1 MFEEVVYADDLNA
14 YREFASTT
22 TTETALR
29 AVGAVQEELH
39 RWGKANQVA
48 FDPAKESQHVLS
60 LTDPFG
66 PNFKLLGIEFDCR
79 LCMADAVRML
89 VCKARWKL
97 KMLLRAKRFY
107 TLEDTMVQYKQQIL
121 SFVEYR
127 TPAVYHATSSVLAQ
141 LDRLQ
146 DSFLREIGLSRE
158 EALIH
163 FNLAPLSM

>member
-1 MFEEVVYADDLNA
+1 M
-14 YREFASTT
+14 
-22 TTETALR
+22 
-29 AVGAVQEELH
+29 
-39 RWGKANQVA
+39 
-48 FDPAKESQHVLS
+48 LS

-107 TLEDTMVQYKQQIL
+107 TLEDIMVQYKQQIL

-141 LDRLQ
+141 LDRLH

-163 FNLAPLSM
+163 FNLAPLSMRRDIALLGLLHRSAIGSGPPQFRGLFKRMPGSLRLVDPLEGRQVSPLLRR